1 MESTLAFPRNLQQH
15 QTAYDQMKYG
25 AIKPSRVAL
34 FLGVSL
40 CQVKASDYFFAH
52 SEGTYNFNYWLWR
65 INPSNGSVV
74 QTLISGVPMPVGG
87 IAYVNG
93 HLWAHSAG
101 LYIDSY
107 LLWKINPTNG
117 NVVQTLT
124 SGVNAPVGALAYA
137 NGYLWAHS
145 EYFNYVLWKINP
157 ANGSVVQTLTSG
169 VPGPVGGL
177 AGADGYLWAHSANYN
192 LLWKINPTNG
202 TVVQTLTSGVA
213 LPVGALAFME
223 GTPPS
228 GSVSINGGASFAT
241 CVAVNLTLSATDN
254 NGTVSSMRFSNDN
267 STWSAWEPYATSK
280 VWPLAPGDGGKTAY
294 VQFQDDTGNISSPYS
309 DSITLDTIAP
319 TGSIMINS
327 GAVMT
332 TNLSVALTL
341 NASDAGSGTS
351 EMRFSN
357 NNSSWSSWEAY
368 ATSQAWTLTSSD
380 GNKATHVQ
388 FRDTA
393 GNGSSSFS
401 DTILF
406 YINGGLRTNI
416 TVLAS
421 GESLQLSWPQ
431 DHTGWR
437 LQVQTNSLNSNWIDW
452 PGTSTNRVSIP
463 ISPANPSV
471 FFRTVY
477 P

>member
-1 MESTLAFPRNLQQH
+1 
-15 QTAYDQMKYG
+15 
-25 AIKPSRVAL
+25 
-34 FLGVSL
+34 
-40 CQVKASDYFFAH
+40 
-52 SEGTYNFNYWLWR
+52 
-65 INPSNGSVV
+65 
-74 QTLISGVPMPVGG
+74 
-87 IAYVNG
+87 VNG

-101 LYIDSY
+101 LYIDSYLLWKINPTNGNVVQTLTSGVTAPVGGMAYANGYFWAHSASMDYRNY

-157 ANGSVVQTLTSG
+157 ANGSVVQTLASG

-202 TVVQTLTSGVA
+202 NVVQTLTSGVA

-241 CVAVNLTLSATDN
+241 SVAVNLTLSATDN

-280 VWPLAPGDGGKTAY
+280 VWTLAPGDGGKTAY

-319 TGSIMINS
+319 AGSIMINS

-380 GNKATHVQ
+380 GNKATYVQ

-421 GESLQLSWPQ
+421 GSSLQLSWPQ

-437 LQVQTNSLNSNWIDW
+437 LQVQTNSLGSNWVDW
-452 PGTSTNRVSIP
+452 PGTSTTNRVSIP
-463 ISPANPSV
+463 ISPANRAV